1 MVEVGISFEGLSD
14 SERSA
19 ELLKR
24 RESLA
29 NFLWQKPELGVSK
42 VDFRAW
48 QTIPDKLVLV
58 AQVHTEKSRQW
69 IQENVPIWD
78 GMQVVA
84 YTPDDLLELTMVGY
98 KARHIVD
105 LLQSTDPVSRL
116 KAIDLL
122 QKWIGK

>member
-84 YTPDDLLELTMVGY
+84 YTPDDLLELTMVKY
-98 KARHIVD
+98 VASHVVD
-105 LLQSTDPVSRL
+105 LLQSTDPVTRMQAL
-116 KAIDLL
+116 DAIK
-122 QKWIGK
+122 KWTEK